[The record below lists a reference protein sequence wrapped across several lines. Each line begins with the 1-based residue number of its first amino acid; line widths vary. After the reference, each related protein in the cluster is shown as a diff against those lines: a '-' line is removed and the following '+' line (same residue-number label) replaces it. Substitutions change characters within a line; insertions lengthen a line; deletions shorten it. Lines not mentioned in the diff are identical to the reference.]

1 MKTLSERL
9 KYAMEVL
16 PPKKI
21 KGVELARAAG
31 VKPPSVSDWLSGKS
45 KSMEGENLLRVSR
58 FLGVDANWLATGL
71 GNPKDKNT
79 TLKDIFPELNNQ
91 QDDWYPVPML
101 KLNQAI
107 DFKNDSFNRDN
118 YPKGYSDYICHT
130 RNSVFYLE
138 DIGDEMIPR
147 LQPTDRL
154 LVDCSLN
161 PYPGCYLVAQIG
173 TRAFVRQYRESRQED
188 TSDFELR
195 ALNERYPTLGS
206 KNLNIEIIG
215 IVVGFSRDFYQMAW
229 YDF

>member
-107 DFKNDSFNRDN
+107 DFKNDSFNRGN

-130 RNSVFYLE
+130 RNSIFYLE

-161 PYPGCYLVAQIG
+161 PYPGCCLVAQIG

-195 ALNERYPTLGS
+195 ALNERYPTLES